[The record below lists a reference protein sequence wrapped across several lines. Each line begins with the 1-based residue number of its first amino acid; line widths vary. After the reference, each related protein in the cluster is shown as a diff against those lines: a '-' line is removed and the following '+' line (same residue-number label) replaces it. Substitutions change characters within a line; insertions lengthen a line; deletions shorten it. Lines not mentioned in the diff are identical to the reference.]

1 MSGSNGVPPAGK
13 WLVEKPEGYFDAIQ
27 ATGTMVAPIL
37 AGFAF
42 AILALVLVPPGK
54 DEADPLRW
62 RDPVLALLVA
72 AALLLIISTQAAIR
86 ARTTMVKP
94 DELMTWYPSSVDA
107 DGTPDKAVRTLQKTL
122 HDRTARASNVCRQT
136 YNAGVLLFFTS
147 IAVLL
152 VPPSPV
158 DGARRAVIVV
168 ALIAVAIEAGWLT
181 GTSLRPKQWIARLP
195 VLITPASYAIGAFVI
210 LRFNTTYASQ
220 AAAAAGIAI
229 AGVAAAASGSRLTF
243 KGDSPKFRALGII
256 ILVATVSAAS
266 AAVLLLTHW
275 RHAVPAT
282 EITAIA
288 LVVLLTVAVATGG
301 SLEVREEG
309 VNDPAVPA

>member
-122 HDRTARASNVCRQT
+122 HDRTARRAT
-136 YNAGVLLFFTS
+136 YA
-147 IAVLL
+147 
-152 VPPSPV
+152 
-158 DGARRAVIVV
+158 ARP
-168 ALIAVAIEAGWLT
+168 T
-181 GTSLRPKQWIARLP
+181 
-195 VLITPASYAIGAFVI
+195 TPACCCS
-210 LRFNTTYASQ
+210 
-220 AAAAAGIAI
+220 
-229 AGVAAAASGSRLTF
+229 
-243 KGDSPKFRALGII
+243 SPR
-256 ILVATVSAAS
+256 
-266 AAVLLLTHW
+266 
-275 RHAVPAT
+275 
-282 EITAIA
+282 
-288 LVVLLTVAVATGG
+288 
-301 SLEVREEG
+301 
-309 VNDPAVPA
+309 